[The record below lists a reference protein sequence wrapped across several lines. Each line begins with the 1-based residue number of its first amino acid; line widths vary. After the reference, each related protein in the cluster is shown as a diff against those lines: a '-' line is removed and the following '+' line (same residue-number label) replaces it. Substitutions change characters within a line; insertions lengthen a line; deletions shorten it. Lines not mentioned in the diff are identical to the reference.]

1 MKNLTIKIKLILTF
15 LIIGILITIL
25 ASYSILSITKVS
37 NGFTQYREMAR
48 NTVLAGQVQSNM
60 LIVSMSVKDYLSNPT
75 EEESEKFSQNFNTV
89 IKSIEQAKI
98 EIKEATRATLVDELL
113 TNATKYKSNFFLIS
127 SMNQERDDIINQNL
141 EQNGERI
148 EQYIN
153 NILDNLNENRDV
165 QSLLKLA
172 QTKNEFLI
180 AKLFTTKFL
189 QSYSEKNLTEV
200 QNKLELVNKQLKDIQ
215 DNVQDSSIKSQ
226 LNSTKRFILIYQN
239 GIKQI
244 EKIISERNIVIDDGI
259 NQVGLT
265 MTKLAEDIKLSI
277 KKEQENIGSEVAS
290 LNENIYNLTIFISL
304 SILIFIIAISFI
316 IPRNISKL
324 INTFQSGLIEFFKY
338 LNKESNTTKLIPI
351 NSQDEIGIMSKIVNE
366 NISKTKS
373 LIDQD
378 NSLIEDVKRVVIL
391 VKEGKIKQEVSKS
404 TENIVLEELKKIFN
418 EMLEVIAKNV
428 TEDLNTITK
437 ALSHYQ
443 KLDFTYRIKNQT
455 GETANG
461 LNSLA
466 EIINDMLI
474 DNKSTGIALDI
485 SSDILLENVDILN
498 KNANQSAVALEQTA
512 AALEEIT
519 SNIKNNTLNV
529 TKMASYAKEL
539 SNSANEGQELSNETT
554 KAMNEINHQVSAI
567 NDAISVIDQIAF
579 QTNILS
585 LNAAV
590 EAATAG
596 EAGRGFAVVA
606 QEVRNLASRSAE
618 AAKEIKILVENATKK
633 ANDGKVIATKMIQG
647 YTGLNENISKTIQII
662 SDIENSSE
670 EQQLGIEQINNSI
683 NILDHQTQE
692 NASISNKTHDI
703 ALETDTIAK
712 LIVKNANE
720 KEFIGKDEVK
730 AKEIKNNDL
739 VKEYDSIKEN
749 SECNEMNC

>member
-1 MKNLTIKIKLILTF
+1 M
-15 LIIGILITIL
+15 G
-25 ASYSILSITKVS
+25 
-37 NGFTQYREMAR
+37 
-48 NTVLAGQVQSNM
+48 
-60 LIVSMSVKDYLSNPT
+60 
-75 EEESEKFSQNFNTV
+75 
-89 IKSIEQAKI
+89 
-98 EIKEATRATLVDELL
+98 
-113 TNATKYKSNFFLIS
+113 
-127 SMNQERDDIINQNL
+127 
-141 EQNGERI
+141 
-148 EQYIN
+148 
-153 NILDNLNENRDV
+153 
-165 QSLLKLA
+165 
-172 QTKNEFLI
+172 
-180 AKLFTTKFL
+180 
-189 QSYSEKNLTEV
+189 
-200 QNKLELVNKQLKDIQ
+200 
-215 DNVQDSSIKSQ
+215 
-226 LNSTKRFILIYQN
+226 
-239 GIKQI
+239 
-244 EKIISERNIVIDDGI
+244 
-259 NQVGLT
+259 
-265 MTKLAEDIKLSI
+265 
-277 KKEQENIGSEVAS
+277 
-290 LNENIYNLTIFISL
+290 
-304 SILIFIIAISFI
+304 
-316 IPRNISKL
+316 
-324 INTFQSGLIEFFKY
+324 
-338 LNKESNTTKLIPI
+338 
-351 NSQDEIGIMSKIVNE
+351 
-366 NISKTKS
+366 
-373 LIDQD
+373 
-378 NSLIEDVKRVVIL
+378 
-391 VKEGKIKQEVSKS
+391 
-404 TENIVLEELKKIFN
+404 
-418 EMLEVIAKNV
+418 
-428 TEDLNTITK
+428 
-437 ALSHYQ
+437 
-443 KLDFTYRIKNQT
+443 
-455 GETANG
+455 TANG

-647 YTGLNENISKTIQII
+647 YSVLNENISKTIQII
-662 SDIENSSE
+662 GNIENSSE

-739 VKEYDSIKEN
+739 VKEPLAN
-749 SECNEMNC
+749 SNPSK

>member
-15 LIIGILITIL
+15 LIVGILITIL
-25 ASYSILSITKVS
+25 ASYSIVSITKVS
-37 NGFTQYREMAR
+37 DGFSQYRKMAR

-60 LIVSMSVKDYLSNPT
+60 LTVSINVKDYLANPT
-75 EEESEKFSQNFNTV
+75 EEKSENFSQNFNTV
-89 IKSIEQAKI
+89 IKSIEEAI
-98 EIKEATRATLVDELL
+98 VEIQEESRAILVKELL
-113 TNATKYKSNFFLIS
+113 NNAAKYKSNFFLIS

-141 EQNGERI
+141 EENGIRI
-148 EQYIN
+148 EQYLN
-153 NILDNLNENRDV
+153 KILDAFNENTDF
-165 QSLLKLA
+165 QSSLKLA
-172 QTKNEFLI
+172 EVKNEFLL
-180 AKLFTTKFL
+180 ARLYTTKFL
-189 QSYSEKNLTEV
+189 QSYLKDDLNEI
-200 QNKLELVNKQLKDIQ
+200 QNKLELLNKQLKEIQ

-226 LNSTKRFILIYQN
+226 LNLTKRFILIYQN
-239 GIKQI
+239 GVNKI
-244 EKIISERNIVIDDGI
+244 EEIISERNIVINDGI
-259 NQVGLT
+259 TQVGLT
-265 MTKLAEDIKLSI
+265 MAKLSEDIKLSI
-277 KKEQENIGSEVAS
+277 KKEQEKIGPEVAS
-290 LNENIYNLTIFISL
+290 LNKSIYNLTIIISL

-316 IPRNISKL
+316 IPRNISNL
-324 INTFQSGLIEFFKY
+324 IDTFQSGLIDFFKY
-338 LNKESNTTKLIPI
+338 LNKESNITELIPI
-351 NSQDEIGIMSKIVNE
+351 NSQDEIGMMSKIVNE

-404 TENIVLEELKKIFN
+404 TENVGLEELKKIFN
-418 EMLEVIAKNV
+418 EMLEVMAKNV
-428 TEDLNTITK
+428 TEDLNTISK
-437 ALSHYQ
+437 ALTHYQ
-443 KLDFTYRIKNQT
+443 NLDFTYRIKNQT
-455 GETANG
+455 GQTAIG
-461 LNSLA
+461 LNALA

-474 DNKSTGIALDI
+474 ENKSTGIALDI

-512 AALEEIT
+512 AAIEEIT

-529 TKMASYAKEL
+529 INMASYAKEL

-596 EAGRGFAVVA
+596 EAGKGFAVVA

-633 ANDGKVIATKMIQG
+633 ANDGKIIATKMIQG
-647 YTGLNENISKTIQII
+647 YAELNENISKTIQVI
-662 SDIENSSE
+662 SNIENSSK
-670 EQQLGIEQINNSI
+670 EQQLGIEQINDSI
-683 NILDHQTQE
+683 TILDHQTQE

-703 ALETDTIAK
+703 AIQTDTIAK

-720 KEFIGKDEVK
+720 KDFIGKDSVE
-730 AKEIKNNDL
+730 AKKINND
-739 VKEYDSIKEN
+739 
-749 SECNEMNC
+749 

>member
-1 MKNLTIKIKLILTF
+1 MKNLTIKMKLILTF
-15 LIIGILITIL
+15 LIVGILVTIL
-25 ASYSILSITKVS
+25 ATYSISSITKVS
-37 NGFTQYREMAR
+37 DGFSQYRKMAK

-60 LIVSMSVKDYLSNPT
+60 LTVSINVKDYLDSPT
-75 EEESEKFSQNFNTV
+75 EEKSEKFSHNFNTV
-89 IKSIEQAKI
+89 IKSIEEAKV
-98 EIKEATRATLVDELL
+98 EIQEESRATLVKELL
-113 TNATKYKSNFFLIS
+113 NNATKYKSNFFLIS
-127 SMNQERDDIINQNL
+127 SMNQERDDIINQSL
-141 EQNGERI
+141 EENGIRI
-148 EQYIN
+148 EQYLN
-153 NILDNLNENRDV
+153 KILDALNENTDF
-165 QSLLKLA
+165 QSSLKLA
-172 QTKNEFLI
+172 EAKNEFLS
-180 AKLFTTKFL
+180 ARLYTTKFL
-189 QSYSEKNLTEV
+189 QSYLKDDLNEI
-200 QNKLELVNKQLKDIQ
+200 QNKLELLNNQLKEIQ

-226 LNSTKRFILIYQN
+226 LNLTKRFILIYQN
-239 GIKQI
+239 GVNKI
-244 EKIISERNIVIDDGI
+244 EEIISERNIVINNGI

-265 MTKLAEDIKLSI
+265 MAKLSEDIKLSI
-277 KKEQENIGSEVAS
+277 KKEQEEIGPEVAS
-290 LNENIYNLTIFISL
+290 LNESIYNLTIIISL

-316 IPRNISKL
+316 IPRNISNL
-324 INTFQSGLIEFFKY
+324 IDTFQSGLIDFFKY
-338 LNKESNTTKLIPI
+338 LNKESNITELIPI
-351 NSQDEIGIMSKIVNE
+351 NSQDEIGMMSKIVNE

-404 TENIVLEELKKIFN
+404 TENVGLEELKKIFN
-418 EMLEVIAKNV
+418 EMLEVMAKNV
-428 TEDLNTITK
+428 TEDLNTISK
-437 ALSHYQ
+437 ALTHYQ
-443 KLDFTYRIKNQT
+443 NLDFTYRIKNQT
-455 GETANG
+455 GQTAIG
-461 LNSLA
+461 LNALA

-474 DNKSTGIALDI
+474 ENKSTGIALDI

-512 AALEEIT
+512 AAIEEIT

-529 TKMASYAKEL
+529 INMASYAKEL

-596 EAGRGFAVVA
+596 EAGKGFAVVA

-633 ANDGKVIATKMIQG
+633 ANDGKIIATKMIQG
-647 YTGLNENISKTIQII
+647 YAELNENISKTIQVI
-662 SDIENSSE
+662 SNIENSSK
-670 EQQLGIEQINNSI
+670 EQQLGIEQINDSI
-683 NILDHQTQE
+683 TILDHQTQE

-703 ALETDTIAK
+703 AIQTDTIAK

-720 KEFIGKDEVK
+720 KDFIGKDSVE
-730 AKEIKNNDL
+730 AKKINND
-739 VKEYDSIKEN
+739 
-749 SECNEMNC
+749 

>member
-1 MKNLTIKIKLILTF
+1 MKNLTIKMKLILTF
-15 LIIGILITIL
+15 LIVGILVTIL
-25 ASYSILSITKVS
+25 ATYSIISITKVS
-37 NGFTQYREMAR
+37 DGFSQYRKMAK

-60 LIVSMSVKDYLSNPT
+60 LTVSINVKDYLDSPT
-75 EEESEKFSQNFNTV
+75 EEKSEKFSHNFNTV
-89 IKSIEQAKI
+89 IKSIEEAKV
-98 EIKEATRATLVDELL
+98 EIQEESRATLVKELL
-113 TNATKYKSNFFLIS
+113 NNATKYKSNFFLIS
-127 SMNQERDDIINQNL
+127 SMNQERDDIINQSL
-141 EQNGERI
+141 EENGIRI
-148 EQYIN
+148 EQYLN
-153 NILDNLNENRDV
+153 KILDALNENTDF
-165 QSLLKLA
+165 QSSLKLA
-172 QTKNEFLI
+172 EAKNEFLL
-180 AKLFTTKFL
+180 ARLYTTKFL
-189 QSYSEKNLTEV
+189 QSYLKDDLNEI
-200 QNKLELVNKQLKDIQ
+200 QNKLELLNNQLKEIQ

-226 LNSTKRFILIYQN
+226 LNLTKRFILIYQN
-239 GIKQI
+239 GVNKI
-244 EKIISERNIVIDDGI
+244 EEIISERNIVINNGI

-265 MTKLAEDIKLSI
+265 MAKLSEDIKLSI
-277 KKEQENIGSEVAS
+277 KKEQEEIGPEVAS
-290 LNENIYNLTIFISL
+290 LNESIYNLTIIISL

-316 IPRNISKL
+316 IPRNISNL
-324 INTFQSGLIEFFKY
+324 IDTFQSGLIDFFKY
-338 LNKESNTTKLIPI
+338 LNKESNTTELIPI
-351 NSQDEIGIMSKIVNE
+351 NSQDEIGMMSKIVNE

-373 LIDQD
+373 LIEQD

-391 VKEGKIKQEVSKS
+391 VKEGKIKQEISKS
-404 TENIVLEELKKIFN
+404 TENVGLEELKKIFN
-418 EMLEVIAKNV
+418 EMLEVMAKNV
-428 TEDLNTITK
+428 TEDLNTISK
-437 ALSHYQ
+437 ALTHYQ

-455 GETANG
+455 GQTAIG
-461 LNSLA
+461 LNALA

-474 DNKSTGIALDI
+474 ENKSTGIALDI

-529 TKMASYAKEL
+529 INMASYAKEL

-554 KAMNEINHQVSAI
+554 SAMNEINHQVSAI

-596 EAGRGFAVVA
+596 EAGKGFAVVA

-633 ANDGKVIATKMIQG
+633 ANDGKIIATKMIQG
-647 YTGLNENISKTIQII
+647 YAELNENISKTIQII
-662 SDIENSSE
+662 SDIENSSK
-670 EQQLGIEQINNSI
+670 EQQLGIEQINDSI
-683 NILDHQTQE
+683 TILDHQTQE

-720 KEFIGKDEVK
+720 KDFIGKDTVQAEK
-730 AKEIKNNDL
+730 IKNH
-739 VKEYDSIKEN
+739 
-749 SECNEMNC
+749 

>member
-15 LIIGILITIL
+15 LIVGILITIL
-25 ASYSILSITKVS
+25 ASYSIISITKVS
-37 NGFTQYREMAR
+37 DGFSQYRKMAR

-60 LIVSMSVKDYLSNPT
+60 LTVSINVKDYLSNPT

-89 IKSIEQAKI
+89 IKSIEEAKV
-98 EIKEATRATLVDELL
+98 EIQEESRATLVKELL
-113 TNATKYKSNFFLIS
+113 NNATKYKSNFFLIS
-127 SMNQERDDIINQNL
+127 SMNQERDDIINQSL
-141 EQNGERI
+141 EQNGIRI
-148 EQYIN
+148 EQYLN
-153 NILDNLNENRDV
+153 KMLDALNENTDF
-165 QSLLKLA
+165 QSSLKLA
-172 QTKNEFLI
+172 EAKNEFLL
-180 AKLFTTKFL
+180 ARLYTTKFL
-189 QSYSEKNLTEV
+189 QSYLKEDLDEIQS
-200 QNKLELVNKQLKDIQ
+200 KLELLNKQLKEIQ
-215 DNVQDSSIKSQ
+215 DNIEDSSIKSQ
-226 LNSTKRFILIYQN
+226 LNLTKRFILIYQN
-239 GIKQI
+239 GVNKI
-244 EKIISERNIVIDDGI
+244 EEIITERNIVINDGI

-265 MTKLAEDIKLSI
+265 MAKISEDIKLSI
-277 KKEQENIGSEVAS
+277 KKEQEEIGPEVAS
-290 LNENIYNLTIFISL
+290 LNESIYNLTIIISL

-324 INTFQSGLIEFFKY
+324 IDTFQSGLIDFFKY
-338 LNKESNTTKLIPI
+338 LNKESNTTELILI
-351 NSQDEIGIMSKIVNE
+351 NSRDEIGMMSKIVNE

-373 LIDQD
+373 LIEQD
-378 NSLIEDVKRVVIL
+378 NNLIEDVKRVVIL

-404 TENIVLEELKKIFN
+404 TENVGLEELKKIFN
-418 EMLEVIAKNV
+418 EMLEIMAKNV
-428 TEDLNTITK
+428 TEDLNTINK
-437 ALSHYQ
+437 ALTHYQ
-443 KLDFTYRIKNQT
+443 NLDFTYRIKNQT
-455 GETANG
+455 GQMAIGVNA
-461 LNSLA
+461 LA

-474 DNKSTGIALDI
+474 ENKSTGISLDI

-498 KNANQSAVALEQTA
+498 KNANQSAVALEETA

-529 TKMASYAKEL
+529 INMASYAKEL

-554 KAMNEINHQVSAI
+554 NAMNEINNQVSSI

-618 AAKEIKILVENATKK
+618 AAKEIKILVENATRK

-647 YTGLNENISKTIQII
+647 YAELNENISKTIQII
-662 SDIENSSE
+662 SDIENSSK
-670 EQQLGIEQINNSI
+670 EQQLGIEQINDSI
-683 NILDHQTQE
+683 TILDHQTQE

-720 KEFIGKDEVK
+720 KNFIGKDIVQ
-730 AKEIKNNDL
+730 AKKIKNH
-739 VKEYDSIKEN
+739 
-749 SECNEMNC
+749 

>member
-1 MKNLTIKIKLILTF
+1 MKNLTIKMKLILTF
-15 LIIGILITIL
+15 LIVGILVTIL
-25 ASYSILSITKVS
+25 ATYSIISITKVS
-37 NGFTQYREMAR
+37 DGFSQYRKMAK

-60 LIVSMSVKDYLSNPT
+60 LTVSINVKDYLDSPT
-75 EEESEKFSQNFNTV
+75 EEKSEKFSHNFNTV
-89 IKSIEQAKI
+89 IKSIEEAKV
-98 EIKEATRATLVDELL
+98 EIQEESRATLVKELL
-113 TNATKYKSNFFLIS
+113 NNATKYKSNFFLIS
-127 SMNQERDDIINQNL
+127 SMNQERDDIINQSL
-141 EQNGERI
+141 EENGIRI
-148 EQYIN
+148 EQYLN
-153 NILDNLNENRDV
+153 KILDALNENTDF
-165 QSLLKLA
+165 QSSLKLA
-172 QTKNEFLI
+172 EAKNEFLS
-180 AKLFTTKFL
+180 ARLYTTKFL
-189 QSYSEKNLTEV
+189 QSYLKDDLNEI
-200 QNKLELVNKQLKDIQ
+200 QNKLELLNNQLKEIQ

-226 LNSTKRFILIYQN
+226 LNLTKRFILIYQN
-239 GIKQI
+239 GVNKI
-244 EKIISERNIVIDDGI
+244 EEIISERNIVINNGI

-265 MTKLAEDIKLSI
+265 MAKLSEDIKLSI
-277 KKEQENIGSEVAS
+277 KKEQEEIGPEVAS
-290 LNENIYNLTIFISL
+290 LNESIYNLTIIISL

-316 IPRNISKL
+316 IPRNISNL
-324 INTFQSGLIEFFKY
+324 IDTFQSGLIDFFKY
-338 LNKESNTTKLIPI
+338 LNKESNTTELIPI
-351 NSQDEIGIMSKIVNE
+351 NSQDEIGMMSKIVNE

-404 TENIVLEELKKIFN
+404 TENVGLEELKKIFN
-418 EMLEVIAKNV
+418 EMLEVMAKNV
-428 TEDLNTITK
+428 TEDLNTISK
-437 ALSHYQ
+437 ALTHYQ
-443 KLDFTYRIKNQT
+443 NLDFTYRIKNQT
-455 GETANG
+455 GQTAIG
-461 LNSLA
+461 LNALA

-474 DNKSTGIALDI
+474 ENKSTGIALDI

-529 TKMASYAKEL
+529 INMASYAKEL

-554 KAMNEINHQVSAI
+554 SAMNEINHQVSAI

-596 EAGRGFAVVA
+596 EAGKGFAVVA

-633 ANDGKVIATKMIQG
+633 ANDGKIIATKMIQG
-647 YTGLNENISKTIQII
+647 YAELNENISKTIQII
-662 SDIENSSE
+662 SDIENSSK
-670 EQQLGIEQINNSI
+670 EQQLGIEQINDSI
-683 NILDHQTQE
+683 TILDHQTQE

-720 KEFIGKDEVK
+720 KDFIGKDTVQAEK
-730 AKEIKNNDL
+730 IKNH
-739 VKEYDSIKEN
+739 
-749 SECNEMNC
+749 

>member
-15 LIIGILITIL
+15 LIVGILITIL
-25 ASYSILSITKVS
+25 ASYSIVSITKVS
-37 NGFTQYREMAR
+37 DGFSQYRKMAR

-60 LIVSMSVKDYLSNPT
+60 LTVSINVKDYLANPT
-75 EEESEKFSQNFNTV
+75 EEKSENFSQNFNTV
-89 IKSIEQAKI
+89 IKSIEEAI
-98 EIKEATRATLVDELL
+98 VEIQEESRAILVKELL
-113 TNATKYKSNFFLIS
+113 NNAAKYKSNFFLIS

-141 EQNGERI
+141 EENGIRI
-148 EQYIN
+148 EQYLN
-153 NILDNLNENRDV
+153 KILDAFNENTDF
-165 QSLLKLA
+165 QSSLKLA
-172 QTKNEFLI
+172 EVKNEFLL
-180 AKLFTTKFL
+180 ARLYTTKFL
-189 QSYSEKNLTEV
+189 QSYLKDDLNEI
-200 QNKLELVNKQLKDIQ
+200 QNKLELLNKQLKEIQ

-226 LNSTKRFILIYQN
+226 LNLTKRFILIYQN
-239 GIKQI
+239 GVNKI
-244 EKIISERNIVIDDGI
+244 EEIISERNIVINDGI
-259 NQVGLT
+259 TQVGLT
-265 MTKLAEDIKLSI
+265 MAKLSEDIKLSI
-277 KKEQENIGSEVAS
+277 KKEQEKIGPEVAS
-290 LNENIYNLTIFISL
+290 LNKSIYNLTIIISL

-316 IPRNISKL
+316 IPRNISNL
-324 INTFQSGLIEFFKY
+324 IDTFQSGLIDFFKY
-338 LNKESNTTKLIPI
+338 LNKESNTTELIPI
-351 NSQDEIGIMSKIVNE
+351 NSQDEIGMMSKIVNE

-404 TENIVLEELKKIFN
+404 TENVGLEELKKIFN
-418 EMLEVIAKNV
+418 EMLEVMAKNV
-428 TEDLNTITK
+428 TEDLNTISK
-437 ALSHYQ
+437 ALTHYQ
-443 KLDFTYRIKNQT
+443 NLDFTYRIKNQT
-455 GETANG
+455 GQTAIG
-461 LNSLA
+461 LNALA

-474 DNKSTGIALDI
+474 ENKSTGIALDI

-512 AALEEIT
+512 AAIEEIT

-529 TKMASYAKEL
+529 INMASYAKEL

-596 EAGRGFAVVA
+596 EAGKGFAVVA

-633 ANDGKVIATKMIQG
+633 ANDGKIIATKMIQG
-647 YTGLNENISKTIQII
+647 YAELNENISKTIQVI
-662 SDIENSSE
+662 SNIENSSK
-670 EQQLGIEQINNSI
+670 EQQLGIEQINDSI
-683 NILDHQTQE
+683 TILDHQTQE

-703 ALETDTIAK
+703 AIQTDTIAK

-720 KEFIGKDEVK
+720 KDFIGKDSVE
-730 AKEIKNNDL
+730 AKKINND
-739 VKEYDSIKEN
+739 
-749 SECNEMNC
+749 